1 MTPDETRRSKG
12 IRKTTLILA
21 GIATA
26 FYLGFI
32 LQGVLQA

>member
-1 MTPDETRRSKG
+1 MTPDETKRNKG

-26 FYLGFI
+26 VYLGFI
-32 LQGVLQA
+32 LQSVLQA